1 MTKFNPETC
10 HKIIQA
16 IKQGNYQK
24 TAAALAGIDESTYY
38 RWVERGKEAK
48 SGKYCEFYK
57 SIKKAEEFAKAYYLQ
72 QIREAAE
79 SKKHWQAAAW
89 YLERKHP
96 TEWGRQQTIEID
108 GKIQSENKTK
118 IEWDLP
124 KDPNLRSKARDL
136 ISEIRNTEKTE

>member
-24 TAAALAGIDESTYY
+24 TAAAIAGIDESTYY
-38 RWVERGKEAK
+38 RWIERGKQAK

-79 SKKHWQAAAW
+79 SGKSWQAAAW
-89 YLERKHP
+89 YLERKYP
-96 TEWGRQQTIEID
+96 DEWGRREQVKMEHF
-108 GKIQSENKTK
+108 GKLEQKVNVNVHNRIKEYNDYFDKLSESS
-118 IEWDLP
+118 D
-124 KDPNLRSKARDL
+124 S
-136 ISEIRNTEKTE
+136 RNDTG

>member
-89 YLERKHP
+89 YLERKFP
-96 TEWGRQQTIEID
+96 DEFGRRQSID
-108 GKIQSENKTK
+108 M
-118 IEWDLP
+118 
-124 KDPNLRSKARDL
+124 KADIKADVKSTVFNHEVMDSILEDEDYDRD
-136 ISEIRNTEKTE
+136 KGD